1 MDSPTHDEVRPH
13 IVSDALRRRWPLVVV
28 LTLLVTAAFA
38 ALAQSRA
45 PSYSSSAKVLL
56 RPLSGNALSPDS
68 SRNAQ
73 AVTVAMETEAGLVNS
88 PEVAALV
95 SRTLHTTVTA
105 GATDVSATVPPNTQI
120 VQIGYD
126 AASRDAARAGAQ
138 AYADAFLAFRKQLAT
153 DTVKHQL
160 EILGQQAKTVSDNLT
175 KVSANAASSK
185 PAPDAAAQVQL
196 YTNRLANLQD
206 SIGNLEAM
214 TTDPGSVV
222 TPAVAP
228 VSPSGLS
235 PAILI
240 AVGAFLGLLI
250 GLAVAVWR
258 ERSDD
263 RVRANE
269 DVSVA
274 GVPLVAR
281 LPHVS
286 GAAALVHEGSSDEL
300 AEGFRRIRSAVL
312 TSTDRPT
319 VVTVAA
325 ASAPTSHASG
335 EICADLAVLLAQAEN
350 RVCVVDAAMGD
361 GGVASLFGL
370 QESPGLAELLR
381 HERPG
386 GSDSVLDA
394 LQPSNDVA
402 VLTQGRD
409 PKGVRELYA
418 SANFRAVVGQ
428 VKEQFD
434 YVLLAAPSMAT
445 SVGHDV
451 ALASD
456 AVLLVVG
463 DKQMTHEEIA
473 DAVRRSAQLGVPVIG
488 LISVAGS
495 GWVHVPGRRAQRPGG
510 SSARASEADDAGAG
524 SVTKALQAAG
534 SPVERDAG

>member
-1 MDSPTHDEVRPH
+1 VDSLTHDEVRPH
-13 IVSDALRRRWPLVVV
+13 IVSDALRRRWPLVVA

-38 ALAQSRA
+38 ALALSRA

-73 AVTVAMETEAGLVNS
+73 QVTVAMETEAGLVNS

-95 SRTLHTTVTA
+95 STKLRTTVTA
-105 GATDVSATVPPNTQI
+105 GAKDVSASVPPNTQI
-120 VQIGYD
+120 VQIRYE
-126 AASRDAARAGAQ
+126 ASSRDAARAGAQ

-175 KVSANAASSK
+175 KVSANAASTK

-206 SIGNLEAM
+206 SIGNLEAI

-222 TPAVAP
+222 TPAAAP
-228 VSPSGLS
+228 ASPSGLS

-240 AVGAFLGLLI
+240 GVGAFLGLLI

-263 RVRANE
+263 RVRADE

-274 GVPLVAR
+274 GVPVVAR
-281 LPHVS
+281 LPR
-286 GAAALVHEGSSDEL
+286 AASAIALVGEGASDEL
-300 AEGFRRIRSAVL
+300 AEAFRRIRSAVL
-312 TSTDRPT
+312 TSSERPA
-319 VVTVAA
+319 VVAVAA
-325 ASAPTSHASG
+325 AGAPTSHDSG

-361 GGVASLFGL
+361 GAVASLFDL
-370 QESPGLAELLR
+370 HESPGLAELLR
-381 HERPG
+381 HERPADA
-386 GSDSVLDA
+386 DSITET
-394 LQPSNDVA
+394 LQRSNDVA

-409 PKGVRELYA
+409 PQGVRELYA
-418 SANFRAVVGQ
+418 SANFRTVVSQ
-428 VKEQFD
+428 VKNQFD

-463 DKQMTHEEIA
+463 DKRMTHDEVA

-495 GWVHVPGRRAQRPGG
+495 GWAHVPGRRGPRAGATG
-510 SSARASEADDAGAG
+510 AAATADDEASEPGA
-524 SVTKALQAAG
+524 KALQRAG
-534 SPVERDAG
+534 SPVEHDAG